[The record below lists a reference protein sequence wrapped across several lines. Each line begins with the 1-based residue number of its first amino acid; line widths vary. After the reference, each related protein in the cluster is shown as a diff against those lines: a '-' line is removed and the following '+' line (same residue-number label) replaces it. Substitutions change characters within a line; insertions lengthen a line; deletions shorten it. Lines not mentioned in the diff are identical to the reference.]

1 LFFTKYAQKSPF
13 MLDYFDEYYLGGIDD
28 MTSTTVECWTN
39 LVDWVHSGPES
50 NPWNL
55 CPLTVAITRR
65 TEASIPCISE
75 ALTDELKSEVEI
87 ISKYIHG
94 EDKDGIFRVWY
105 DGPRDIVE
113 PVAARKTGQL
123 SSRNISGHRPYG
135 RFGQSMA
142 IMESGLDDAVQLAVS
157 SPYESHENHFPYTG
171 DVHIHSISKY
181 EIKPTVTLQP
191 VGEAFA
197 IPGVRFGFSLASFR
211 YGSKNLSALAV
222 GAPGWD
228 PSGRVYIYTG
238 TKTLPIEIT
247 PHLTIL
253 PFHPTYYRSQ
263 FGKRAVGYKMFVA
276 DVDGD
281 GKDDLLISAQWSD
294 FVGGRTLPDPDPDLD
309 DMDEEE
315 AYWHEVWDYQHGS
328 ISVFSGHQLELLLTD
343 NDSAVYD
350 EDCAY
355 VLNPMFDGAFQR
367 FGSSMAF
374 AKKAGIVLVGAPGKG
389 RKNNKNTEAGR
400 GRVYGI
406 RVTKQQR
413 FIDFTID
420 GPEVKDHRLGSN
432 FGGGGLTTGVT
443 RDGTEWFAVGV
454 QNSVSAFRNLIC

>member
-1 LFFTKYAQKSPF
+1 

-28 MTSTTVECWTN
+28 MTSTTVECWTS
-39 LVDWVHSGPES
+39 LVDWVRVGPYV

-65 TEASIPCISE
+65 TESTMPCISE
-75 ALTDELKSEVEI
+75 AIIDELKPEMEA
-87 ISKYIHG
+87 ISKYIHA
-94 EDKDGIFRVWY
+94 EDKDGVFRVWY
-105 DGPRDIVE
+105 DGPREVESEVE
-113 PVAARKTGQL
+113 PVSARQMGHL
-123 SSRNISGHRPYG
+123 SSHNISGHKPYG

-142 IMESGLDDAVQLAVS
+142 LVGFGSSDAVQLAIS
-157 SPYESHENHFPYTG
+157 SPYESHEYHFPYTG
-171 DVHIHSISKY
+171 DVHVHSISTNE
-181 EIKPTVTLQP
+181 EISPTITLQP
-191 VGEAFA
+191 VSSAFD
-197 IPGVRFGFSLASFR
+197 IPGIRFGFSLGAFK
-211 YGSKNLSALAV
+211 YGSKNQSALAV

-238 TKTLPIEIT
+238 SKTIPIEIT
-247 PHLTIL
+247 PHLTVL

-263 FGKRAVGYKMFVA
+263 FGKRAFGYKLFVA

-281 GKDDLLISAQWSD
+281 GKDDLLISAQWND

-309 DMDEEE
+309 AMEEDERFL
-315 AYWHEVWDYQHGS
+315 HEVWDYQHGS
-328 ISVFSGHQLELLLTD
+328 ISVFSGHQLELMLS
-343 NDSAVYD
+343 DSEGAVYD

-355 VLNPMFDGAFQR
+355 MLNPPFDGAFQR

-389 RKNNKNTEAGR
+389 RKKKTASGR

-413 FIDFTID
+413 YIEFTIE
-420 GPEVKDHRLGSN
+420 GPEVEEDGLGSD

-443 RDGTEWFAVGV
+443 SDGTEWLAIGAHNAVSFLTPFG
-454 QNSVSAFRNLIC
+454 